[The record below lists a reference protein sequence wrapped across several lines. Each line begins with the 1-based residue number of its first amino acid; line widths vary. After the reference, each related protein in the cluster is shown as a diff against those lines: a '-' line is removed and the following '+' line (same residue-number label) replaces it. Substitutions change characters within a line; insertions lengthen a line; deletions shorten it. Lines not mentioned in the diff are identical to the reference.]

1 MIPTYECA
9 GYLRETLASVLAQDP
24 GPEHMQIEVVD
35 DASSDDPEAVV
46 HELGAGRVTF
56 FRHPE
61 NVGHTANF
69 NTCLQR
75 SRGQL
80 VHLLHGDDAVRP
92 GFYAA
97 MARAFDQHPDIG
109 AAFCRYVA
117 MDHQG
122 HWQGVAHL
130 EQEHPGVI
138 ADWLGR
144 IAVGQ
149 RLQFPSM
156 VVARSTYERL
166 GGFDRRAVYS
176 EDWEMWVRIAAHYAV
191 AYEPEP
197 LALYRV
203 HPASHSG
210 GMVRSGENARD
221 LRRVVGI
228 NREHLDSATADEASR
243 LALRA
248 IALGCVRRSRRLLAA
263 GDLVATRAQL
273 REALRSD
280 RSPRVV
286 TGASLVAAE
295 RLAFAAGL
303 LRADGGDRLGR

>member
-1 MIPTYECA
+1 MIPTYQCA
-9 GYLRETLASVLAQDP
+9 GYLRHALACVLAQDP

-35 DASSDDPEAVV
+35 DASTDDPEAVV
-46 HELGAGRVTF
+46 RELAGDRVGF
-56 FRHPE
+56 HRHAA
-61 NVGHTANF
+61 NAGHTATF

-75 SRGQL
+75 ARGQL

-97 MARAFDQHPDIG
+97 MERPFAEHPGIG
-109 AAFCRYVA
+109 AAFCRYIA
-117 MDHQG
+117 MDSGG

-130 EQEHPGVI
+130 EQERPGVLH
-138 ADWLGR
+138 DWLGR

-166 GGFDRRAVYS
+166 GGFDRRAMYS
-176 EDWEMWVRIAAHYAV
+176 EDWEMWVRIAARYAV

-210 GMVRSGENARD
+210 GMIRSGENARD
-221 LRRVVGI
+221 LRRVVAI
-228 NREHLDSATADEASR
+228 NREHLDPATADEASR

-248 IALGCVRRSRRLLAA
+248 TALGCVRRSRRLLAA
-263 GDLVATRAQL
+263 GDTAATWAQL

-280 RSPRVV
+280 RSPRVIA
-286 TGASLVAAE
+286 GASLVALE
-295 RLAFAAGL
+295 RLAFAAGV